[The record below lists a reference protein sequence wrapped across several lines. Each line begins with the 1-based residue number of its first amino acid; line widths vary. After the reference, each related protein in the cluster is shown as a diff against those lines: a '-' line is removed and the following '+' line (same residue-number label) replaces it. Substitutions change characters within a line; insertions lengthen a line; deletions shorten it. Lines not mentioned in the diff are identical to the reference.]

1 MKRVNIGL
9 IGFGTVGSG
18 VARALL
24 ERKSLLAKRSG
35 IELVLKKIC
44 DKDLSRRRSVIVNKS
59 LLTDNVN
66 EILNDKEIDIVIEL
80 IGGIHPAKEIII
92 EALKKGKHVV
102 TANKALLA
110 EEGLGLF
117 KLADRLNKN
126 IYFEASV
133 GGGIPLIKS
142 LKEGLVANRVEA
154 IYGIVNG
161 TCNFILTQ
169 MSERGIS
176 FKDAL
181 AEAQKRGFAERKPTL
196 DIEGFDSAHKL
207 AVLTQLAFG
216 KFVKMSDIFI
226 EGISRISLQ
235 DIRYAAELGLVIKL
249 LAIAKKEKDEL
260 EVRVH
265 PTMIPRDHLLASVGG
280 AFNAIYISAD
290 MVGDMLFYGL
300 GAGQNPTAS
309 AVVSDLVSLAQALNG
324 EEAYV
329 RPFDFSQGKSIR
341 HLRKIDQIS
350 TRFYIRFMAIDK
362 PGIFAKISGILGKYK
377 ISIASVAQKERRR
390 AKIVPVVIITH
401 EALEKSMRIA
411 LEKINK
417 LAIVKEA
424 VAIRMEET

>member
-1 MKRVNIGL
+1 MKKINVGL
-9 IGFGTVGSG
+9 IGFGTVGTG
-18 VARALL
+18 VARTLI

-35 IELVLKKIC
+35 IELILRRVC
-44 DKDLSRRRSVIVNKS
+44 DKDLSRRRAISINRS
-59 LLTDNVN
+59 ILTN
-66 EILNDKEIDIVIEL
+66 EIKDILNDKEIDIVIEL

-92 EALKKGKHVV
+92 EALKKGKHIV

-110 EEGLGLF
+110 EEGLELF
-117 KLADRLNKN
+117 RRANRLNKN

-133 GGGIPLIKS
+133 GGGIPIIKS
-142 LKEGLVANRVEA
+142 LKEGLISNRIEA

-169 MSERGIS
+169 MSGKGIS

-181 AEAQKRGFAERKPTL
+181 YEAQKRGFAERKPAL

-226 EGISRISLQ
+226 EGISRISLH

-265 PTMIPRDHLLASVGG
+265 PTMIPREHLLASVDG
-280 AFNAIYISAD
+280 AFNAIYVSSD
-290 MVGDMLFYGL
+290 MAGDLLFYGL

-309 AVVSDLVSLAQALNG
+309 AVVSDLISLAQMLNG
-324 EEAYV
+324 EDSFIK
-329 RPFDFSQGKSIR
+329 PFDFSQGKSIH

-362 PGIFAKISGILGKYK
+362 PGVFAKIAGILGKYN

-401 EALEKSMRIA
+401 EALEKSMRLA

-424 VAIRMEET
+424 VVIRMEET

>member
-1 MKRVNIGL
+1 MRKINVGL
-9 IGFGTVGSG
+9 IGLGTVGCG

-24 ERKSLLAKRSG
+24 ERKSLFIKRSG
-35 IELVLKKIC
+35 VELALKKIC
-44 DKDLSRRRSVIVNKS
+44 DKDLSRKRAVTVDRR
-59 LLTDNVN
+59 LLTNNAGD
-66 EILNDKEIDIVIEL
+66 ILNDKEIDIVIEL

-110 EEGLGLF
+110 DSGRELFGL
-117 KLADRLNKN
+117 ANRLKKN
-126 IYFEASV
+126 IYFEAAV
-133 GGGIPLIKS
+133 GGGIPIIRS
-142 LKEGLVANRVEA
+142 LKEGLIANRVEA

-161 TCNFILTQ
+161 TCNFILTE
-169 MSERGIS
+169 MSKKGIS
-176 FKDAL
+176 FKEAL
-181 AEAQKRGFAERKPTL
+181 GEAQKRGFAEKKPAL
-196 DIEGFDSAHKL
+196 DIDGFDSAHKL

-216 KFVKMSDIFI
+216 KFVRMSDIFV
-226 EGISRISLQ
+226 EGISRISLH

-249 LAIAKKEKDEL
+249 LAIAKKEHDEL

-265 PTMIPRDHLLASVGG
+265 PTMIPRDHLLASVDG
-280 AFNAIYISAD
+280 AFNAIYVSAD

-309 AVVSDLVSLAQALNG
+309 AVVSDLVSLAQMLNSDNPLIG
-324 EEAYV
+324 H
-329 RPFDFSQGKSIR
+329 FDFSQGKSIR

-362 PGIFAKISGILGKYK
+362 PGVFSKISGILGKCN

-401 EALEKSMRIA
+401 EAEERSMRVA

-417 LAIVKEA
+417 LAIVNEA
-424 VAIRMEET
+424 VAIRIEET

>member
-1 MKRVNIGL
+1 MKKINVGL
-9 IGFGTVGSG
+9 IGLGTVGTG
-18 VARALL
+18 VARTLL

-35 IELVLKKIC
+35 IEIILRKVC
-44 DKDLSRRRSVIVNKS
+44 DKDLSRKRALSIDKAI
-59 LLTDNVN
+59 LTSDIKDV
-66 EILNDKEIDIVIEL
+66 LNDKEIDIVIEL

-92 EALKKGKHVV
+92 EALKKGKHIV

-110 EEGLGLF
+110 EEGLELF
-117 KLADRLNKN
+117 KLANRLNRN

-133 GGGIPLIKS
+133 GGGIPIIKS
-142 LKEGLVANRVEA
+142 LKEGLISNRVEA

-169 MSERGIS
+169 MSDKGIS
-176 FKDAL
+176 FKEAL
-181 AEAQKRGFAERKPTL
+181 LEAQKRGFAERKPDL
-196 DIEGFDSAHKL
+196 DIDGIDSAHKL

-216 KFVKMSDIFI
+216 KFVGIDDIFI
-226 EGISRISLQ
+226 EGISRISLH
-235 DIRYAAELGLVIKL
+235 DIKYAAELGLVIKL
-249 LAIAKKEKDEL
+249 LAIAKREKDEL

-265 PTMIPRDHLLASVGG
+265 PTMIPRDHLLASVDG

-309 AVVSDLVSLAQALNG
+309 AVVGDIVSLSERLKTTDAA
-324 EEAYV
+324 A
-329 RPFDFSQGKSIR
+329 RPFDLSQGKNIK
-341 HLRKIDQIS
+341 HLCKIDQIS

-362 PGIFAKISGILGKYK
+362 PGIFAKIAGILGKHK
-377 ISIASVAQKERRR
+377 ISIASVTQKERHR

-401 EALEKSMRIA
+401 EAEEKAMRIA
-411 LEKINK
+411 LAKINK
-417 LAIVKEA
+417 LAIVRES